1 MVGDMTSPE
10 LTISPRSP
18 ALDTVLHIRL
28 SGLPPH
34 ARVQLAASQLDTR
47 GCPWSSSAA
56 FTARDDGTIDLGR
69 DAPGQGS
76 YSGVDPM
83 GLIWSMEPLGEPASR
98 KPASPLAPSRLTIT
112 AQLDGYPPCA
122 TAVDRLRIPDGLVR
136 TEVRDHGLVGVMYQ
150 PDDKQPD
157 DERPDDER
165 AVPGVLLLG
174 GSEGGLHEDDA
185 ALLAAHGYAV
195 LALAYY
201 GMPGL
206 PAIAQDIPL
215 EYFEPAL
222 QLLGRPVVIGGSKGG
237 EAALLIGAT
246 FPQVCG
252 VISIVGS
259 GLITQGISQ
268 DVLTGSFLE
277 IMSTPV
283 PNWTR
288 HGRPLPYVPNIVTPE
303 LRARV
308 ATGDPISL
316 RMTFDPAAAGT
327 ELLAAATIPVERING
342 PVLLISGEDD
352 QGYGPAA
359 HKVAA
364 DRLTAT
370 GHRFPWQH
378 VIHPGAGHFIVV
390 PPYAPVTRT
399 TSPGPGVTFEH
410 GGTSAANAAGRS
422 ATWRQV
428 LHFLANVTGA

>member
-1 MVGDMTSPE
+1 MVGDMTAPE
-10 LTISPRSP
+10 LTISPQSP
-18 ALDTVLHIRL
+18 ALDTVLRIRL

-34 ARVQLAASQLDTR
+34 ARVQLDAGQLDTR
-47 GCPWSSSAA
+47 GCPWSSWAA
-56 FTARDDGTIDLGR
+56 FTAGDDGTIDLDR

-83 GLIWSMEPLGEPASR
+83 GLIWSMEPLAEPAAR
-98 KPASPLAPSRLTIT
+98 KPASPLAPSRLIIT
-112 AQLDGYPPCA
+112 AQIDGHPACA
-122 TAVDRLRIPDGLVR
+122 AAVNRLRIPDGLVR
-136 TEVRDHGLVGVMYQ
+136 TEIRDHGLVGVMYQ
-150 PDDKQPD
+150 PGDN
-157 DERPDDER
+157 R
-165 AVPGVLLLG
+165 AAPGVLLLG

-201 GMPGL
+201 GL
-206 PAIAQDIPL
+206 PAVAQDLPL

-222 QLLGRPVVIGGSKGG
+222 QLLSRPVVIGGSKGG

-283 PNWTR
+283 PTWTR
-288 HGRPLPYVPNIVTPE
+288 HGRPLPFVPNVVTPE

-308 ATGDPISL
+308 AKGDPISL
-316 RMTFDPAAAGT
+316 RTTFDPAAAGT
-327 ELLAAATIPVERING
+327 ELLAAATIPVERVNG
-342 PVLLISGEDD
+342 PVLLISAEDD

-359 HKVAA
+359 HDIAA
-364 DRLTAT
+364 GRLTAT

-378 VIHPGAGHFIVV
+378 VIHPGAGHFIVL

-410 GGTSAANAAGRS
+410 GGTPAANAAGRS

-428 LHFLANVTGA
+428 LHFLASVTGA